1 MKIIE
6 EASAL
11 LEVNTKSKFPDL
23 PFLMMIRLN
32 ILTKKHS
39 LFHTN
44 QEEFQSYLPIFYL
57 IFAHS
62 GAIVNYYYYI
72 AFPKSHA
79 EKNFGVISIT
89 TSVPFLVF
97 SIIILARGC
106 SIVPRYFMFIFST
119 IGKFF

>member
-11 LEVNTKSKFPDL
+11 LEVNTKSKFLDL

-32 ILTKKHS
+32 LLTKNS

-62 GAIVNYYYYI
+62 GAIVNDYYYI